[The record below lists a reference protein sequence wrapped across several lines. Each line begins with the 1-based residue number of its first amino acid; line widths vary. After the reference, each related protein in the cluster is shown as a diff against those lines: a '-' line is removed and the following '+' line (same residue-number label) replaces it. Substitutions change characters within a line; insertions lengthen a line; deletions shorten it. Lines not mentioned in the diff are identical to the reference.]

1 MEHWALEFECTS
13 ANRGCSARPLCKF
26 AQFSK
31 VALSYALRS
40 DVIAYHVTDLGPAGQ
55 VNSEFQAYKHIE
67 CMEPGELM
75 RASSPLEAIIGM
87 HPTLILTNA
96 LPYDIQVTVW
106 QVRPVA
112 YDRRTYEW
120 QQKISLVVLKKLLFA
135 EIHNTDSEL
144 MAHLLLQKF

>member
-1 MEHWALEFECTS
+1 MAASC
-13 ANRGCSARPLCKF
+13 NM
-26 AQFSK
+26 
-31 VALSYALRS
+31 
-40 DVIAYHVTDLGPAGQ
+40 Q

-106 QVRPVA
+106 QVSCPCTSWVQQCQLCAIHDWSLARTPLSVCCLGKNIGHSDAGVA
-112 YDRRTYEW
+112 MQRRTACAW
-120 QQKISLVVLKKLLFA
+120 SLCPAAPARLIGQSTGENEPF
-135 EIHNTDSEL
+135 
-144 MAHLLLQKF
+144 

>member
-1 MEHWALEFECTS
+1 MW
-13 ANRGCSARPLCKF
+13 P
-26 AQFSK
+26 
-31 VALSYALRS
+31 
-40 DVIAYHVTDLGPAGQ
+40 PQ

-106 QVRPVA
+106 QV
-112 YDRRTYEW
+112 
-120 QQKISLVVLKKLLFA
+120 
-135 EIHNTDSEL
+135 
-144 MAHLLLQKF
+144 